1 MRTEN
6 ALTPPVVPAGEQDD
20 VARQERQA
28 EAAAPVD
35 PVSDAVAHPEMQ
47 IDRGALLGRETGGE
61 GGRQAAEKARQIMIR
76 VYIGG

>member
-47 IDRGALLGRETGGE
+47 IDRGQLRGREGGGE
-61 GGRQAAEKARQIMIR
+61 VRPQPGQEPRDRR
-76 VYIGG
+76 VLR